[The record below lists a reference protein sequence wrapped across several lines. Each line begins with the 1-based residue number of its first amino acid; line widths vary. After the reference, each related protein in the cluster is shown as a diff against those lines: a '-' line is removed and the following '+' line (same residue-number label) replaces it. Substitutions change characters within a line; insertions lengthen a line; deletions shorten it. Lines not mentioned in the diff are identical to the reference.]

1 MRYIRFFDELGM
13 DDVPLVGGKNA
24 SLGEMYRNLTDKG
37 IRVPNGYATTA
48 KAYWHYLDHNRLRD
62 EIQHSLEGLNTSDV
76 QDLAH
81 RGAHIR
87 SLLAHAHMPPDLEE
101 EIIQAYR
108 KLQSD
113 SGSKALDVAVRSS
126 ATAEDLPD
134 ASFAGQQETYLN
146 VCGEQQVVAC
156 TKRVFASLFT
166 NRAISYRVDKGFN
179 HMDVALSVGIQ
190 RMVRSDL
197 ATAGVIFS
205 IDTETGFQNAV
216 LITAAYGLGENIV
229 QGAVSPDEFHVFKP
243 TLKGDLRPILSR
255 NLGEKEIRMI
265 YSDSLKHPTKNVSV
279 PEEERRCFC
288 ITDDEVLELARYAIV
303 IEEHYSLLAG
313 SCRPMDIEWA
323 KDGVSGEL
331 FIVQA
336 RPETVHTGR
345 KQTTLEQHVLQQ
357 HGHVLVTGKSVGS
370 KIAAGRARIIKSAE
384 HLERLQ
390 PGDVLVTEMTDPD
403 WEPIM
408 KIAAAIVT
416 NRGGRTC
423 HAAIIAREL
432 GIPAVVGTI
441 DATTRIDDR
450 QVVTVSCA
458 EGETGTIYED
468 ELPYSVNKIDLGK
481 FPHPVTK
488 VMMNVASPQRA
499 FGFSLIPNDG
509 VGLARMEFIISS
521 SIGIHPNAL
530 LQFDKLEGEKLR
542 NKISRRT
549 SAYADPVS
557 FYVEKLAEGVGTI
570 AAAFYPKK
578 VIVRLSDFKSNE
590 YANLL
595 GGSLF
600 EPEEE
605 NPMIGFRGAS
615 RYYSEAFRDAF
626 ALECRAMRQVREQ
639 MGLTNVCLMVPFVR
653 TPEEGAKVLQE
664 MGKHGLTRGENG
676 LEIYMMC
683 EIPAN
688 VVDADAFLDHFD
700 GFSIGSNDLTQL
712 TLGVDRDSA
721 LVAHVFDERQPA
733 MLKMLRMAVEA
744 CKKRDKYVGICGQ
757 APSDY
762 PEVAEFLVRQ
772 GITSIS
778 LNPDSV
784 LATTMHILEVEE
796 GLGQAHHN
804 V

>member
-1 MRYIRFFDELGM
+1 MRYIRFFKELDM
-13 DDVPLVGGKNA
+13 NDVPLVGGKNA
-24 SLGEMYRNLTDKG
+24 SLGEMYQNLTNKG
-37 IRVPNGYATTA
+37 IRVPNGFATTA
-48 KAYWHYLDHNRLRD
+48 DAYWHYLDHNHLRG
-62 EIQHSLEGLNTSDV
+62 EIRRSLDGLDTSDV

-87 SLLAHAHMPPDLEE
+87 SLLAHASMPPDLED
-101 EIIQAYR
+101 EIVRAYR
-108 KLQSD
+108 KLQANA
-113 SGSKALDVAVRSS
+113 GSKALDVAVRSS

-146 VCGEQQVVAC
+146 VCGEQHVVTC

-190 RMVRSDL
+190 QMVRSDL
-197 ATAGVIFS
+197 ASAGVMFS
-205 IDTETGFQNAV
+205 IDTETGFQNSV
-216 LITAAYGLGENIV
+216 FITAAYGLGENIV

-243 TLKGDLRPILSR
+243 ALKGDLHPILSR

-265 YSDSLKHPTKNVSV
+265 YSDSLKHPTKNISV
-279 PEEERRCFC
+279 PNEERRRFC
-288 ITDDEVLELARYAIV
+288 LTDDEVMELANYAII
-303 IEEHYSLLAG
+303 IEKHYSQMAG

-323 KDGVSGEL
+323 KDGISGNL

-336 RPETVHTGR
+336 RPETVHAGR
-345 KQTTLEQHVLQQ
+345 KQTILEQHVLKQR
-357 HGHVLVTGKSVGS
+357 GHVLVRGKSVGS
-370 KIAAGRARIIKSAE
+370 KIAAGRARIIRTAT

-408 KIAAAIVT
+408 KSAAAIVT

-441 DATTRIDDR
+441 NATALVDDR

-458 EGETGTIYED
+458 EGETGFVYED
-468 ELPYSVNKIDLGK
+468 ELPYSVNKIALGK
-481 FPHPVTK
+481 IPHPATK
-488 VMMNVASPQRA
+488 VMMNVASPERA
-499 FGFSLIPNDG
+499 FAFSFIPNDG
-509 VGLARMEFIISS
+509 VGLARVEFIISNT
-521 SIGIHPNAL
+521 IGIHPNAL
-530 LQFDKLEGEKLR
+530 LQFNRLQDEKLKK
-542 NKISRRT
+542 KIARRIT
-549 SAYADPVS
+549 AYSGPVD
-557 FYVEKLAEGVGTI
+557 FFVEKLAEGVGTI

-590 YANLL
+590 YARLL

-600 EPEEE
+600 EPEED
-605 NPMIGFRGAS
+605 NPMLGCRGAS
-615 RYYSEAFRDAF
+615 RYYSDAFREAF
-626 ALECRAMRQVREQ
+626 ALECRALRLVRGQ
-639 MGLTNVCLMVPFVR
+639 MGLVNVCLMVPFVR
-653 TPEEGAKVLQE
+653 TPEEGRKVLRE
-664 MGKHGLTRGENG
+664 MGKHGLKRGEDG

-683 EIPAN
+683 EVPAN
-688 VVDADAFLDHFD
+688 VLDAGAFLECFD

-712 TLGVDRDSA
+712 TLGVDRDSE
-721 LVAHVFDERQPA
+721 LVAHIFDERQPA
-733 MLKMLRMAVEA
+733 ILKMLRMAVAA
-744 CKKRDKYVGICGQ
+744 CKRRGKYVGICGQ

-784 LATTMHILEVEE
+784 LTATMHILEAEKKYDK
-796 GLGQAHHN
+796 A
-804 V
+804 